1 MDSAEEDASLVRVV
15 RRRLG
20 NNSKCGEF
28 VLLLELLLLD

>member
-1 MDSAEEDASLVRVV
+1 MDSAEEDASLVV

>member
-1 MDSAEEDASLVRVV
+1 MDSAEEDASLVV
-15 RRRLG
+15 RLG